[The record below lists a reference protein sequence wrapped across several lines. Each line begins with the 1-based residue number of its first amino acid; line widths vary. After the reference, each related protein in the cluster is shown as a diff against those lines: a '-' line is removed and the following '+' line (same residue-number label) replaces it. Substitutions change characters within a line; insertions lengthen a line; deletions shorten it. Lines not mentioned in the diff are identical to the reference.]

1 LTSNCHAD
9 HFQKK
14 EKKLI
19 SNLSAVAKII
29 NLSNQRNFP
38 FSVFIFVHFQVE
50 LIYLIRDVN
59 LEISITAKKKIC

>member
-1 LTSNCHAD
+1 LTSNWHAD

-14 EKKLI
+14 GKKLI

-29 NLSNQRNFP
+29 NLSNQRNLP
-38 FSVFIFVHFQVE
+38 FSVFIFVHFQVG